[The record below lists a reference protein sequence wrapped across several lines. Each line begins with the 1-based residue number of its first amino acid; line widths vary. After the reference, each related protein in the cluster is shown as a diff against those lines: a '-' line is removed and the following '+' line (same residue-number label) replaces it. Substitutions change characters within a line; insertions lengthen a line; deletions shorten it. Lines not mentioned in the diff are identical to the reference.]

1 MSNHHIVSSSGIV
14 GLVGGARI
22 ERTDIAELLPLV
34 TDVVA
39 ADGGADHLLAA
50 GLTPSAVIGD
60 MDSISDRA
68 RAAFAEQMYHI
79 AEQETTDFE
88 KALSRIDAA
97 CVLALGFTGGRM
109 DHALAV
115 LNVLARN
122 RERPVVLVDGNDASF
137 ILPAAPIALTMP
149 MGARISLMPLS
160 DVRVTATG
168 LRWPLADAALHPT
181 GMVSASNAVAGEKVT
196 LQASGP
202 LLVTLP
208 RAHLGAALR
217 AVVPAQG

>member
-22 ERTDIAELLPLV
+22 ERADIAALLPLV
-34 TDVVA
+34 AEVVA

-50 GLTPSAVIGD
+50 GLMPSAVIGD

-122 RERPVVLVDGNDASF
+122 RARPVVLLDGNDASF
-137 ILPAAPIALTMP
+137 MLPDAPVELIMP
-149 MGARISLMPLS
+149 PGARISLMPLA
-160 DVRVTATG
+160 DVQVTATG
-168 LRWPLADAALHPT
+168 LRWPLTDAALHPS
-181 GMVSASNAVAGEKVT
+181 GSVSASNAVADEKVS
-196 LQASGP
+196 LRASGP

-208 RAHLGAALR
+208 RAHLGAALK
-217 AVVPAQG
+217 AVVPAR

>member
-1 MSNHHIVSSSGIV
+1 MV

-22 ERTDIAELLPLV
+22 ERADIAGLLPLV
-34 TDVVA
+34 TEIVA

-68 RAAFAEQMYHI
+68 RAAFADQMYHI

-122 RERPVVLVDGNDASF
+122 RARPVVLLDGNDASF
-137 ILPAAPIALTMP
+137 MLPDAPVALMLP
-149 MGARISLMPLS
+149 PGARISLMPLA
-160 DVRVTATG
+160 DVQVTATG
-168 LRWPLADAALHPT
+168 LRWPLTDAALHPT
-181 GMVSASNAVAGEKVT
+181 GLVSASNVVADEKVL
-196 LQASGP
+196 LQARGP

-208 RAHLGAALR
+208 RAHLGAALQ
-217 AVVPAQG
+217 AIVPAQ